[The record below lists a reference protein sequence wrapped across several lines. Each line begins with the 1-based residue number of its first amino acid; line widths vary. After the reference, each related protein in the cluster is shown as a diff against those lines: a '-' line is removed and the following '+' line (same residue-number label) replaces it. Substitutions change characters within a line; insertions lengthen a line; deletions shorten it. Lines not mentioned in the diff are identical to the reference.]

1 MTYFAH
7 QAGAG
12 KAATPFDTPIS
23 RRSISMSRPTIVRA
37 GAAVIAVAG
46 AATLAACSGGGGGGG
61 GGGSSQSAENTVTI
75 ALNSDAAPSG
85 YDPALYSTSQFQFFA
100 ALYDSLF
107 VTQPDGT
114 IEPSL
119 VTEFEN
125 NEDDTQTTLTLR
137 DDVTFADGSTL
148 DAELVKANLDRR
160 ADITLEAYG
169 AIAPGQASEISDVTA
184 QDEGTVVITWAKPQ
198 ARPQNT
204 LVDTAG
210 VIVGADGVAD
220 PDSLETTPDGSG
232 AYTVN
237 EGETTQASSYTL
249 DKNDEAWNADEWTY
263 DTIVFTVITD
273 PQALA
278 NAVVSGQADVAT
290 VLDPT
295 TIDLVESRQATVS
308 VGATSVGFFMFDKT
322 GAVNPAFASEAA
334 RLAIGYAIDRET
346 LVDDLHPGSR
356 PTSQLFPEDAA
367 GFDPAID
374 EEYGYDPD
382 RARKLLAEAGFPD
395 GFEFNT
401 TVLGQPSEDQVAV
414 QSQLAEV
421 GIRMNFVVA
430 TSTDQL
436 FASVRTDPA
445 AFGSFSVGGQP
456 AGFVAGVLYGGFMNG
471 DGATEPEIE
480 ASLGGALGATGDA
493 QEQALTDLNR
503 AITANAWAA
512 PAYED
517 FSYLGY
523 NPDKV
528 SEPAFAGTNNY
539 LVLQAIQPA
548 S

>member
-1 MTYFAH
+1 
-7 QAGAG
+7 
-12 KAATPFDTPIS
+12 
-23 RRSISMSRPTIVRA
+23 MSRPTFVRA
-37 GAAVIAVAG
+37 GAAVIAVAS
-46 AATLAACSGGGGGGG
+46 ATTLAACSGGGGGGG
-61 GGGSSQSAENTVTI
+61 GSSSQSAEDTVTI

-85 YDPALYSTSQFQFFA
+85 YDPALYSKSQFQFFA

-114 IEPSL
+114 VEPSL
-119 VTEFEN
+119 VTEFSN
-125 NEDDTQTTLTLR
+125 NADNTQTTLTLR
-137 DDVTFADGSTL
+137 DDVTFTDGSTL

-160 ADITLEAYG
+160 ADISLEAYG
-169 AIAPGQASEISDVTA
+169 AIAEGQASEITDVTA
-184 QDEGTVVITWAKPQ
+184 RDEQTVVITWASPQ
-198 ARPQNT
+198 TTPENN

-237 EGETTQASSYTL
+237 EGETTQASSYRL
-249 DKNDEAWNADEWTY
+249 DKNDEAWNADEWAY

-278 NAVVSGQADVAT
+278 NAVVSGQADIAT
-290 VLDPT
+290 ILDPT

-322 GAVNPAFASEAA
+322 GATNPAFANEEA
-334 RLAIGYAIDRET
+334 RLAIGYAIDREA
-346 LVDDLHPGSR
+346 LVNDLHPGSR
-356 PTSQLFPEDAA
+356 PTAQLFPEDAA

-374 EEYGYDPD
+374 EEYAYDPD
-382 RARKLLAEAGFPD
+382 RARELLAEAGLPD
-395 GFEFNT
+395 GFEFQT
-401 TVLGQPSEDQVAV
+401 TVLGQPTEDQVAV
-414 QSQLAEV
+414 QGQLAEV
-421 GIRMNFVVA
+421 GITMNFVVA

-445 AFGSFSVGGQP
+445 AFAVFSVGGQP

-471 DGATEPEIE
+471 DGAKEPEIE
-480 ASLGGALGATGDA
+480 ASLGAALGATGDV

-503 AITANAWAA
+503 ALTANAWVA

-517 FSYLGY
+517 FSYAGY
-523 NPDKV
+523 NADKV

-539 LVLQAIQPA
+539 LVLQAVQPA